1 MFDKFFWLKPIYEKV
16 NYKNLSHGLIINGPY
31 GIGKR
36 ELANEVIKNLLI
48 NKIDHEK
55 NLQLINSG
63 NHPDLFNLDKEVIKL
78 HHITY
83 RKNKWDEEKGT
94 KNVNDFINLTPSIAK
109 NKVVL
114 INNAETMNNESQN
127 ALLKT
132 LEEPSLNS
140 YILLITNRHHS
151 LEKTI
156 YSRCQI
162 INIPN
167 LSVSQKNKWL
177 TENGLS
183 EINAF
188 NFPSYYS
195 PLKILNEL
203 DNGTQNNFKDF
214 VFTVKQFL
222 LNDISQSEAIRIIKN
237 LDIGLIQILNFTVEF
252 LKIILKSK
260 VSNERLSGNYEFL
273 NNMSFSSLK
282 LSNVLNDI
290 NVLRQKFFKVSS
302 LNDLH
307 ILNQN
312 LISIKGSI
320 NN

>member
-1 MFDKFFWLKPIYEKV
+1 
-16 NYKNLSHGLIINGPY
+16 
-31 GIGKR
+31 
-36 ELANEVIKNLLI
+36 
-48 NKIDHEK
+48 
-55 NLQLINSG
+55 
-63 NHPDLFNLDKEVIKL
+63 
-78 HHITY
+78 
-83 RKNKWDEEKGT
+83 
-94 KNVNDFINLTPSIAK
+94 
-109 NKVVL
+109 
-114 INNAETMNNESQN
+114 
-127 ALLKT
+127 
-132 LEEPSLNS
+132 
-140 YILLITNRHHS
+140 
-151 LEKTI
+151 
-156 YSRCQI
+156 
-162 INIPN
+162 
-167 LSVSQKNKWL
+167 
-177 TENGLS
+177 
-183 EINAF
+183 
-188 NFPSYYS
+188 
-195 PLKILNEL
+195 
-203 DNGTQNNFKDF
+203 
-214 VFTVKQFL
+214 